1 MQLNRLLKEIS
12 AAHRL
17 VLDNISRHRT
27 RKGTMVVRPKH
38 IRMSRIVARIPKSL
52 SILESYYYSFRNARG
67 IMDGIEVSEGGRL
80 YQRQIE
86 SHRVHKDKAHC

>member
-1 MQLNRLLKEIS
+1 MHVIRFLKGIS

-17 VLDNISRHRT
+17 VLNNKARHRT

-38 IRMSRIVARIPKSL
+38 ITISRIAARMPKSL
-52 SILESYYYSFRNARG
+52 SILESYYHSFRNARG